1 MSQHD
6 FNIANQT
13 ASNARTD
20 INNALTALASLSSGS
35 SAPTTTYANMLW
47 YDTGTN
53 ILKMRS
59 EADDAWISISYMDH
73 STNNFRILDNTQ
85 VTNTSGTQTGL
96 LGDQTQATWEAG
108 TGTTESLVSPAKIKA
123 AIETLGFNTSSLAYG
138 TEFVQVLAIP
148 NSANL
153 DITLPDNTKFSSVTI
168 EFHNVS
174 HTSSTNRAL
183 WMRFSTDGGTTF
195 KEGASGYVGSN
206 IGIFDGSKYAIGLT
220 GAISNSTNRG
230 ICGEVN
236 IYDYDTSSLRPH
248 VKADLVSDDGFSG
261 IVRKQEYARVA
272 DAGPYNLVRFNF
284 TSSTTFRSGQ
294 GRVIVR
300 GHSKT

>member
-13 ASNARTD
+13 ASNARAD

-35 SAPTTTYANMLW
+35 TAPTTTYANMLW

-53 ILKMRS
+53 ILKMRT
-59 EADDAWISISYMDH
+59 EADDAWISVCYLDQSG
-73 STNNFRILDNTQ
+73 NNFRILDNTQ
-85 VTNTSGTQTGL
+85 VTNISGTQTGL

-123 AIETLGFNTSSLAYG
+123 AIETLGFNTNDLAYG

-148 NSANL
+148 SGDNL
-153 DITLPDNTKFSSVTI
+153 DVTLPDSTKYSSVTI
-168 EFHNVS
+168 EFHNVC
-174 HTSSTNRAL
+174 HTNSTDSAL

-195 KEGASGYVGSN
+195 KQSSNSYVGNTVSV
-206 IGIFDGSKYAIGLT
+206 FDGTKYAIRLT
-220 GAISNSTNRG
+220 GSMSNSTNRG

-248 VKADLVSDDGFSG
+248 VKADLVSDDGSIG
-261 IVRKQEYARVA
+261 IVRNQEFARVA

-284 TSSTTFRSGQ
+284 TSSRNIRAGQ